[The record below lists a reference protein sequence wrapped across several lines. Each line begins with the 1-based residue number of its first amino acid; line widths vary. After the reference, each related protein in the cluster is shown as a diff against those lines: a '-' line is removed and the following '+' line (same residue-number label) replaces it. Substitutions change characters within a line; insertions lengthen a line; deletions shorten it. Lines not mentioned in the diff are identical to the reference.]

1 MKRFGMV
8 SILLA
13 GAMLLSGCAGN
24 KNGAEV
30 TTANNTASSANTATE
45 SATNNGH
52 YENDGHIG
60 ENGTDKDV
68 TGAITS
74 EGGLA
79 NGNTH
84 GNESSAGAQNGE
96 ANDNGAGANAGA
108 GAANGGGAAPA
119 NTTVD
124 KEGMAAAALRI
135 TKVCWGLGKEKDS
148 DNRPV
153 DAVNANQQY
162 GELGGVFVDNTEE
175 KVIYLTFDEGYENGY
190 TTQILDTLKEKGVKA
205 AFFVTYDYCK
215 NSPDLVQ
222 RMIDEGHIV
231 GNHSYTHPSF
241 PDCSAREVEEEIT
254 MLHDYVKDNFNYEMT
269 FFRFPKGEFSEK
281 TLDIVKSLGYTSVFW
296 SFAYADWDVNQQ
308 PAAAEAFDTITS
320 ATHKGAIY
328 LLHAVSKANADCLGD
343 VLDYWAN
350 NGYRMGNL
358 EEIA

>member
-1 MKRFGMV
+1 MKKFSMV

-13 GAMLLSGCAGN
+13 GAMLLSGCTSN
-24 KNGAEV
+24 KNGTEV
-30 TTANNTASSANTATE
+30 TTAKTTSPA
-45 SATNNGH
+45 ATNASEASNSNGH
-52 YENDGHIG
+52 YENDGNIG
-60 ENGTDKDV
+60 ENGNKDT
-68 TGAITS
+68 TGAVTS

-79 NGNTH
+79 NGNNH
-84 GNESSAGAQNGE
+84 GGESSAGAENGA
-96 ANDNGAGANAGA
+96 ANDNGAGAGA
-108 GAANGGGAAPA
+108 GSANGGGAPA
-119 NTTVD
+119 VNTTVD

-135 TKVCWGLGKEKDS
+135 TKVCWGIGKEKDS
-148 DNRPV
+148 DNRPL
-153 DAVNANQQY
+153 DAVNANEQY

-241 PDCSAREVEEEIT
+241 PDCSAKEVEEEIT
-254 MLHDYVKDNFNYEMT
+254 LLHDYVKDNFNYEMT

-296 SFAYADWDVNQQ
+296 SFAYADWDVNEQ
-308 PAAAEAFDTITS
+308 PAAAEAFETITS
-320 ATHKGAIY
+320 ATHKGAVY
-328 LLHAVSKANADCLGD
+328 LLHAVSKANADCLSD

-350 NGYRMGNL
+350 NGYRMGSL
-358 EEIA
+358 EEI

>member
-1 MKRFGMV
+1 MKKITMV
-8 SILLA
+8 SVLLA
-13 GAMLLSGCAGN
+13 GAMLLSGCSTN
-24 KNGAEV
+24 KKGGAEV
-30 TTANNTASSANTATE
+30 TTNRTTATE
-45 SATNNGH
+45 ATHNSSNNNGH
-52 YENDGHIG
+52 YENDGHVG
-60 ENGTDKDV
+60 ESGTAKDE
-68 TGAITS
+68 TGAATS

-84 GNESSAGAQNGE
+84 GGESSAGAENGA
-96 ANDNGAGANAGA
+96 ANNNGAGAGANAGS
-108 GAANGGGAAPA
+108 ANGGTPA
-119 NTTVD
+119 VNTTVD

-148 DNRPV
+148 DNRPL
-153 DAVNANQQY
+153 DAVKANQQY
-162 GELGGVFVDNTEE
+162 GELGGVFVDSTEE

-190 TTQILDTLKEKGVKA
+190 TAQILDTLKAANVKA

-296 SFAYADWDVNQQ
+296 SFAYADWDVNEQ
-308 PAAAEAFDTITS
+308 PAASEAFDTITS
-320 ATHKGAIY
+320 ATHKGAVY

-350 NGYRMGNL
+350 NGYRMGSL
-358 EEIA
+358 CEIG

>member
-1 MKRFGMV
+1 MKKFSMV

-13 GAMLLSGCAGN
+13 GAMLLSGCTSN
-24 KNGAEV
+24 KNGTEV
-30 TTANNTASSANTATE
+30 TTAKTTSPA
-45 SATNNGH
+45 ATNASEASNSNGH
-52 YENDGHIG
+52 YENDGNIG
-60 ENGTDKDV
+60 ENGNKDT
-68 TGAITS
+68 TGAVTS

-79 NGNTH
+79 NGNNH
-84 GNESSAGAQNGE
+84 GGESSAGAENGA
-96 ANDNGAGANAGA
+96 ANDNGAGAGA
-108 GAANGGGAAPA
+108 GSANGGGAPA
-119 NTTVD
+119 VNTTVD

-135 TKVCWGLGKEKDS
+135 TKVCWGIGKEKDS
-148 DNRPV
+148 DNRPL
-153 DAVNANQQY
+153 DAVNANEQY

-190 TTQILDTLKEKGVKA
+190 TTQILDTLKEKCVKA

-241 PDCSAREVEEEIT
+241 PDCSAKEVEEEIT
-254 MLHDYVKDNFNYEMT
+254 LLHDYVKDNFNYEMT

-296 SFAYADWDVNQQ
+296 SFAYADWDVNEQ
-308 PAAAEAFDTITS
+308 PAAAEAFETITS
-320 ATHKGAIY
+320 ATHKGAVY
-328 LLHAVSKANADCLGD
+328 LLHAVSKANADCLSD

-350 NGYRMGNL
+350 NGYRMGSL
-358 EEIA
+358 EEI